1 MISSDHLTTQHTSTL
16 DIYLSTACCFPASI
30 YLEMLTIRSDN
41 ITYLLILLQTEKL
54 NGSKVQQGVAN
65 CSKLYPGQL
74 EHNEARIHHHVTLIR
89 QITAC
94 PPSTGNCELQ
104 PCNTTIMQLIL
115 WRYSY
120 YYLLNKHQISL
131 FVPDFICSTMF
142 AYEVL

>member
-1 MISSDHLTTQHTSTL
+1 MV
-16 DIYLSTACCFPASI
+16 ARCCKVW
-30 YLEMLTIRSDN
+30 
-41 ITYLLILLQTEKL
+41 QTVTR
-54 NGSKVQQGVAN
+54 G
-65 CSKLYPGQL
+65 LYPGQL
-74 EHNEARIHHHVTLIR
+74 EHNEARIYHHVTLIR

-142 AYEVL
+142 AWGIVEILYLLLLTQVFGVSSFHIVYIIVACSPNFLILHNFALHVLNEHWAHQQQS